1 MKVILNNDVPN
12 LGELGDVKD
21 VARGFARNYLLPRG
35 LAFPFT
41 KKAVELFEKRKD
53 EIAKR
58 KEEKRLAAAGLK
70 ARLEAEEIAISMPA
84 GHNGKL
90 YGAVTNQTVV
100 DELLKRGIEV
110 DRKKVEVPGRAIKSV
125 GNYKVAVHLYEKEE
139 AVVRVSVKGTTAK
152 DEHAARAEAK
162 HERKHE
168 TKAEAPAEAQVEPA
182 AEEAAQ
188 TEE

>member
-139 AVVRVSVKGTTAK
+139 AVVRVSVKGTSAK
-152 DEHAARAEAK
+152 DEHAARNEPK

-168 TKAEAPAEAQVEPA
+168 VKTEAVAEVAAEPA
-182 AEEAAQ
+182 AEESAQ